1 MSAQEFI
8 DTYAWQIAQVLDNRR
23 AMFILWAIKILFCT
37 TKADFLRHYKIT
49 DDELTLFLNYLTSQG
64 FLQQDSEHYILTQL
78 GEDTVE
84 LLGELSIS
92 EFARPQ
98 QLSREVTTRF
108 DPATSLAT
116 LPALI
121 KETSSDEITQEFW
134 KDREYDRQNQEAT
147 FVELPFIQQLVSQGW
162 KYKRGDINAPEFTY
176 RSTFHEVFI
185 EEYFR
190 EALPK
195 ANLDEE
201 TGKPWMNDFH
211 IQVMLDTLKPIFN
224 TRTPSLLQA
233 NREATELL
241 LKGRSV
247 PLSPGSRHTRRAHF
261 IDFTH
266 PDPEHN
272 HFCVINQFRVDLAGN
287 RYIVPDLVL
296 FVNGIPLAVVECRN
310 PRLTNPLEQ
319 GISQLLG
326 YARPYT
332 PTSDLAV
339 SQAVPELFYS
349 NLLLISTCFFQARFA
364 PLGTSYEDFQEWKE
378 PYLPPE
384 LEHYSASLPA
394 EPSSQQN
401 LILGML
407 LPHNL
412 LDLFYNFTLFDASG
426 NRLRKLIARYHQF
439 RAVHHA
445 ASQLQK
451 DPTRSQHGEEDQR
464 GGIIWHTQGSGKSLT
479 MVFLVRKMRTIQ
491 KLRSFKII
499 FVTDRKQL
507 EKQLRGAAI
516 LAEEPVRTANTIPEL
531 RPLLREQSY
540 RLIFAMI
547 QKYREMTNSLV
558 TAINEDEDQ
567 DAAATPADDSPDPS
581 VKAVNADESVLVI
594 VDEGHR
600 SQTRKLHANLRR
612 MLPNSARIA
621 FTGTPII
628 RGPGKKT
635 TDIFGDYIDRYTI
648 WQSELDG
655 ATLPIFYEG
664 HEASIEI
671 TQRQLLDAKY
681 DTLVQPLA
689 NFVRESLQ
697 ESSVTYRTILE
708 NEQLI
713 EKKAEDILLHYCA
726 HILPNRLK
734 AMVVAVSRLAAILY
748 RNALEEA
755 RKRIVARL
763 DAVPSNQRLLT
774 EEQINLLDE
783 SEEYKTLLRILPYRN
798 LLNAL
803 DFAAIVSSNPRDD
816 LHDTRLNWSKWTNE
830 DLQDE
835 YIKAF
840 NKPLPFDLSSPQIYD
855 AALSGT
861 SPEEQPY
868 HDQQQG
874 TSDTASSQDTS
885 PLAFLCVRS
894 MLITG
899 FDAPIAQGLYLD
911 RSIKNHELL
920 QAIARV
926 NRRRTSKGNGLV
938 VDYYGIAQNL
948 KDALDAYDAAD
959 VQGAL
964 ASIKDEYPLLSDRHR
979 RILALFTASQCDIH
993 QDWEAC
999 VKLLKDPQIR
1009 SDFEIKFKKF
1019 MESMET
1025 VLPRPEA
1032 LRYIKDAQQLGLIN
1046 LAASSVYR
1054 DTELNLLEIGN
1065 KVRKLIAEHIDTLQ
1079 IHQRIP
1085 PVDIHDINYQDKL
1098 RRYHSDETNAA
1109 QMEGF
1114 ARDYISY
1121 YFEQEDPSYYRTL
1134 SDQLQSIIDR
1144 LRGQWNLTVDALNKF
1159 IEEITRP
1166 REIDASL
1173 NLDASTEYPFFGIL
1187 EEEVKKGSRR
1197 FNIAPQAT
1205 NPKLNQEAR
1214 EFLAYITKR
1223 IVVFVRQRLNEN
1235 KDFWLSTE
1243 RSNELR
1249 RDIGY
1254 LFLEE
1259 YQLLEPFQRREEV
1272 ASRLVRLALV
1282 HTSRLRNA

>member
-1 MSAQEFI
+1 MQQFI
-8 DTYAWQIAQVLDNRR
+8 DTYTWQIAQVLDNRR
-23 AMFILWAIKILFCT
+23 ATFILWAIKTLFCT
-37 TKADFLRHYKIT
+37 TKDDFLRHYKIT
-49 DDELTLFLNYLTSQG
+49 DDELMPFLNYLTIQG
-64 FLQQDSEHYILTQL
+64 FLQQDGEHYVLTQL
-78 GEDTVE
+78 GDDTVE

-108 DPATSLAT
+108 DPTASVAT
-116 LPALI
+116 LPASV
-121 KETSSDEITQEFW
+121 KGANKDEIAQEFW

-147 FVELPFIQQLVSQGW
+147 LVELPFIQQLVSQGW
-162 KYKRGDINAPEFTY
+162 KYKRGDINAPEFTG
-176 RSTFHEVFI
+176 RGTFREVLI
-185 EEYFR
+185 ETYFR

-195 ANLDEE
+195 ANIDEE

-211 IQVMLDTLKPIFN
+211 VQLMLDTLKPLLK
-224 TRTPSLLQA
+224 TRAVSLLQT
-233 NREATELL
+233 NREATDLL
-241 LKGRSV
+241 LKGRAV
-247 PLSPGSRHTRRAHF
+247 PLTPGSRHTRRAHF
-261 IDFTH
+261 IDFAH

-272 HFCVINQFRVDLAGN
+272 DFCVINQFRVDLAGN

-296 FVNGIPLAVVECRN
+296 FVNGIPLVVVECRN

-319 GISQLLG
+319 GISQLLD
-326 YARPYT
+326 YARAYI
-332 PTSDLAV
+332 PTSDLV
-339 SQAVPELFYS
+339 ESQAMPELFYF
-349 NLLLISTCFFQARFA
+349 NLLLISTSFFQARFA
-364 PLGTSYEDFQEWKE
+364 PLGASYEDFQEWKD

-384 LEHYSASLPA
+384 LEHYRAALPA

-401 LILGML
+401 LILGVL

-412 LDLFYNFTLFDASG
+412 LDLFYNFTLFDTSKG
-426 NRLRKLIARYHQF
+426 KVRKLIARYHQF

-445 ASQLQK
+445 ILQLQK
-451 DPTRSQHGEEDQR
+451 NPTRRQHGEEDQR

-507 EKQLRGAAI
+507 EKQLSGAVV
-516 LAEEPVRTANTIPEL
+516 LTDEPISKVDTIPEL
-531 RPLLREQSY
+531 KPLLRRPNTQ
-540 RLIFAMI
+540 LIFAMI
-547 QKYREMTNSLV
+547 QKYRDLKDALAPAV
-558 TAINEDEDQ
+558 NEDEDQ
-567 DAAATPADDSPDPS
+567 DAAATPADDDPDPS
-581 VKAVNADESVLVI
+581 EKAVNSDETVLVI

-648 WQSELDG
+648 RQSEIDG

-664 HEASIEI
+664 HEADIEI
-671 TQRQLLDAKY
+671 TQKRILDAKY

-689 NFVRESLQ
+689 DFVRASLQ
-697 ESSVTYRTILE
+697 ESNITYRTILE

-713 EKKAEDILLHYCA
+713 EKKAEDILLHYGA

-748 RNALEEA
+748 RNALQEA
-755 RKRIVARL
+755 QKRIIARL
-763 DAVPSNQRLLT
+763 DVIPTNHRHLT
-774 EEQINLLDE
+774 EEQIELLDE
-783 SEEYKTLLRILPYRN
+783 SDEYKTLLRILPYRN

-803 DFAAIVSSNPRDD
+803 DFAAIVSSSPKDD
-816 LHDTRLNWSKWTNE
+816 LHDTHLNWSKWTSE

-840 NKPLPFDLSSPQIYD
+840 NKPLPFDLASPQAYE

-861 SPEEQPY
+861 FPVESP
-868 HDQQQG
+868 HNDQQLSISDV
-874 TSDTASSQDTS
+874 TSTQDTS

-926 NRRRTSKGNGLV
+926 NRIRTSKGNGLV

-964 ASIKDEYPLLSDRHR
+964 VSIKDEYPLLADRHR
-979 RILALFTASQCDIH
+979 RILALFTTRQRDIH

-999 VKLLKDPQIR
+999 VELLKDREIR
-1009 SDFEIKFKKF
+1009 ADFEIKLKKF

-1032 LRYIKDAQQLGLIN
+1032 LNFIKDAQQLGLIN

-1054 DTELNLLEIGN
+1054 DTELNLLDIGN

-1079 IHQRIP
+1079 IHHRIP

-1114 ARDYISY
+1114 ARDYITY
-1121 YFEQEDPSYYRTL
+1121 YFEQEDPSYYQTL
-1134 SDQLQSIIDR
+1134 SDQLQSIIER
-1144 LRGQWNLTVDALNKF
+1144 LRGQWDLTVDALDKF
-1159 IEEITRP
+1159 IQQITKA
-1166 REIDASL
+1166 REIDTSL
-1173 NLDASTEYPFFGIL
+1173 NLDARTEYPFFGIL
-1187 EEEVKKGSRR
+1187 EEEARKGSRR
-1197 FNIAPQAT
+1197 FKIAPQAT
-1205 NPKLNQEAR
+1205 DAKLSQEER
-1214 EFLAYITKR
+1214 VFLAGITRR
-1223 IVVFVRQRLNEN
+1223 IVAFISQRLTEN
-1235 KDFWLSTE
+1235 KDFWLSVE
-1243 RSNELR
+1243 RANELR
-1249 RDIGY
+1249 RDIGF

-1282 HTSRLRNA
+1282 HTSRLRKNA

>member
-1 MSAQEFI
+1 MSTQQFI
-8 DTYAWQIAQVLDNRR
+8 DTYTWQIAQVLDNRR
-23 AMFILWAIKILFCT
+23 ATFILWAIKTLFCT
-37 TKADFLRHYKIT
+37 TKADFLHNYKIT
-49 DDELTLFLNYLTSQG
+49 DADLTLFLNYLTVQG
-64 FLQQDSEHYILTQL
+64 FLQQDGEHYVLTQL

-84 LLGELSIS
+84 LLGNLSIS

-98 QLSREVTTRF
+98 QLSREVITRF
-108 DPATSLAT
+108 DPAASLPT
-116 LPALI
+116 PI
-121 KETSSDEITQEFW
+121 NKTDDDEIAKEFW
-134 KDREYDRQNQEAT
+134 KDREYDRKNPDAL

-162 KYKRGDINAPEFTY
+162 EYKRGDINAPEFTD
-176 RSTFHEVFI
+176 RHTFREVLI
-185 EEYFR
+185 EKYFR
-190 EALPK
+190 EALLK

-201 TGKPWMNDFH
+201 TNEPWMSEFH
-211 IQVMLDTLKPIFN
+211 IQLMLDTLKPLLN
-224 TRTPSLLQA
+224 NRTPSLLQV

-247 PLSPGSRHTRRAHF
+247 PLSPGSRRTRRVHF
-261 IDFTH
+261 IDFAH

-287 RYIVPDLVL
+287 RYVVPDLVL
-296 FVNGIPLAVVECRN
+296 FVNGIPLVVVECRN
-310 PRLTNPLEQ
+310 PALTNPLEQ
-319 GISQLLG
+319 GISQLLR
-326 YARPYT
+326 YAQHYT
-332 PTSDLAV
+332 PSSDLVESLAT
-339 SQAVPELFYS
+339 PELFYF
-349 NLLLISTCFFQARFA
+349 NLLLISTCFFHARFA
-364 PLGTSYEDFQEWKE
+364 PLGASYEDFQEWKD
-378 PYLPPE
+378 PYLPPQF
-384 LEHYSASLPA
+384 EHCRAQLPT

-412 LDLFYNFTLFDASG
+412 LDLFYNFTLFDTSG
-426 NRLRKLIARYHQF
+426 SKLRKLIARYHQF
-439 RAVHHA
+439 RAVQHITL
-445 ASQLQK
+445 QLEK
-451 DPTRSQHGEEDQR
+451 NSTRHQHGEEDQR

-479 MVFLVRKMRTIQ
+479 MIFLVRKMRTIQ
-491 KLRSFKII
+491 KLRGFKII

-516 LAEEPVRTANTIPEL
+516 LAEEPIRTASTIPEL
-531 RPLLREQSY
+531 RPLLRKQSD
-540 RLIFAMI
+540 RLIFVMI
-547 QKYREMTNSLV
+547 QKYREQPNPLV

-567 DAAATPADDSPDPS
+567 DAAATPTDDSPDPS
-581 VKAVNADESVLVI
+581 EHAVNTDESVLVI

-635 TDIFGDYIDRYTI
+635 SDIFGDYIDRYTI
-648 WQSELDG
+648 KQSELDG

-664 HEASIEI
+664 HEAYIEI
-671 TQRQLLDAKY
+671 TQRQILDARY
-681 DTLVQPLA
+681 DILVRPLA
-689 NFVRESLQ
+689 EFVRESLQ
-697 ESSVTYRTILE
+697 EQNITYRTILE

-713 EKKAEDILLHYCA
+713 EKKAEDVLLHYCA

-748 RNALEEA
+748 RNALKDA

-763 DAVPSNQRLLT
+763 DVLPSNQRYLT
-774 EEQINLLDE
+774 EEQIELLDE
-783 SEEYKTLLRILPYRN
+783 SEEHKTLLRILPYRD

-803 DFAAIVSSNPRDD
+803 DFAAIVSSNPKDD
-816 LHDTRLNWSKWTNE
+816 LRDTRLNWGKWTNE

-840 NKPLPFDLSSPQIYD
+840 NKPLPFDLSSPRIYE
-855 AALSGT
+855 ATLSGNPKEET
-861 SPEEQPY
+861 SSQ
-868 HDQQQG
+868 DQQQG
-874 TSDTASSQDTS
+874 ISTNSQDTS

-926 NRRRTSKGNGLV
+926 NRLRTSKGNGLV

-948 KDALDAYDAAD
+948 KDALDAYAADD

-964 ASIKDEYPLLSDRHR
+964 ASIKDEYPLLADRHR
-979 RILALFTASQCDIH
+979 RILALFTANQCDIH
-993 QDWEAC
+993 QDWETC
-999 VKLLKDPQIR
+999 VQLLKDPEIR
-1009 SDFEIKFKKF
+1009 SDFEVKFKKF

-1032 LRYIKDAQQLGLIN
+1032 LRYVKDAQQLGLIN
-1046 LAASSVYR
+1046 LTASSAYR
-1054 DTELNLLEIGN
+1054 DTELNLLDIGN

-1085 PVDIHDINYQDKL
+1085 PIDIHDINFQNKL
-1098 RRYHSDETNAA
+1098 RHYRSDETNAA

-1114 ARDYISY
+1114 ARDYIAY
-1121 YFEQEDPSYYRTL
+1121 HFEQEDPSYYRTL
-1134 SDQLQSIIDR
+1134 SDRLQSILDS
-1144 LRGQWNLTVDALNKF
+1144 LRGNWDQTVDTLDKF
-1159 IEEITRP
+1159 IREITKP

-1187 EEEVKKGSRR
+1187 EEEIRKGSRR
-1197 FNIAPQAT
+1197 FNISPQAT
-1205 NPKLNQEAR
+1205 DPKLVQEER
-1214 EFLAYITKR
+1214 EFLAGITKS
-1223 IVVFVRQRLNEN
+1223 IVALIRQHLTGN

-1243 RSNELR
+1243 RSNDLR